1 MIPEIGHFALIL
13 CLALSIVQGVLPLV
27 GAAKGNRAL
36 MAVAR
41 PAAAANAFFGTVA
54 IGCLAYSFYLSDF
67 TVLNV
72 ANNSNTL
79 LPWYYKVAA
88 TWGSHEGSILFWTVT
103 LGWWGAA
110 VAFCA
115 RRLPAEMVARVTG
128 ILGLVGM
135 GFLLFMLLTSNPF
148 LRLFPAPAEGADL
161 NPLLQDPGMVFHPP
175 LLYLGYVGFA
185 VPFAFAIA
193 ALISG
198 RLDAAW
204 ARWMRPWTTAAWVLL
219 TLGIALG
226 SYWAYYELGWGGWWF
241 WDPVE
246 NSSFMPWL
254 TGTALIHSLAVTEK
268 RGCFRIWTVLLAILT
283 FSLSLLGTFLVRSG
297 VLTSVHA
304 FATDPERGLFI
315 LAFLIIVIGLS
326 FLLFA
331 WRAPTVGLGGNF
343 SLISRESM
351 LLVNNVLLVVA
362 MGAVLLGTLY
372 PLFLDALNAGK
383 ISVGPPYFDAVFGPL
398 MLPCVFLMGVG
409 PLARWKD
416 ADPKQLARELAW
428 CLVAAI
434 VAGAAIPLLMGE
446 FGHWVVLGCTSAMFV
461 FFAVIQTFRH
471 QIRNQPGNIVA
482 RLLRQPRA
490 FWGMQLA
497 HVGVAV
503 FIIGV
508 ALVKGYQSER
518 DVRMYVGETVTV
530 AGYTFTFNGVETVR
544 GPNYTADRGDFTLSV
559 NGKELQHLYP
569 EKRKYYSSNSMP
581 MTESAI
587 RHSITGDVYVS
598 LGTPTND
605 GGWVVRAYYKPYV
618 TWIWWGCII
627 MAAAGLW
634 AAPARRYRRR
644 KQKNEAH
651 GE

>member
-72 ANNSNTL
+72 ANNSNSL

-128 ILGLVGM
+128 VLGLVGM

-331 WRAPTVGLGGNF
+331 WRAPTVGLVGNF

-416 ADPKQLARELAW
+416 ADPKALARELAW

-446 FGHWVVLGCTSAMFV
+446 FGHWVFLGCTSAMFV

-471 QIRNQPGNIVA
+471 QIRNQPGNVFA
-482 RLLRQPRA
+482 RLMRQPRA

-497 HVGVAV
+497 HIGVAV

-518 DVRMYVGETVTV
+518 DVRMYEGETVTV

-559 NGKELQHLYP
+559 NGRELQHLYP

-634 AAPARRYRRR
+634 AASDRRYRRR
-644 KQKNEAH
+644 KQKNEAD

>member
-36 MAVAR
+36 MEVAR

-72 ANNSNTL
+72 ANNSNSL

-128 ILGLVGM
+128 VLGLVGM

-297 VLTSVHA
+297 VLT
-304 FATDPERGLFI
+304 F
-315 LAFLIIVIGLS
+315 
-326 FLLFA
+326 
-331 WRAPTVGLGGNF
+331 
-343 SLISRESM
+343 
-351 LLVNNVLLVVA
+351 
-362 MGAVLLGTLY
+362 
-372 PLFLDALNAGK
+372 
-383 ISVGPPYFDAVFGPL
+383 
-398 MLPCVFLMGVG
+398 
-409 PLARWKD
+409 
-416 ADPKQLARELAW
+416 
-428 CLVAAI
+428 
-434 VAGAAIPLLMGE
+434 
-446 FGHWVVLGCTSAMFV
+446 
-461 FFAVIQTFRH
+461 
-471 QIRNQPGNIVA
+471 
-482 RLLRQPRA
+482 
-490 FWGMQLA
+490 
-497 HVGVAV
+497 
-503 FIIGV
+503 
-508 ALVKGYQSER
+508 
-518 DVRMYVGETVTV
+518 
-530 AGYTFTFNGVETVR
+530 
-544 GPNYTADRGDFTLSV
+544 GDFTTKSGRKTPYFV
-559 NGKELQHLYP
+559 NTGNYKTGAQAAKLGDYYAACIQEHMPDGITCLFGPAYKGIPLAVSAAASLYRNYDRDLPYCFNRKEAKDHG
-569 EKRKYYSSNSMP
+569 EGGSMV
-581 MTESAI
+581 
-587 RHSITGDVYVS
+587 G
-598 LGTPTND
+598 
-605 GGWVVRAYYKPYV
+605 YKPQDGDDVAIVEDVV
-618 TWIWWGCII
+618 T
-627 MAAAGLW
+627 AGTAVRESIELFKHV
-634 AAPARRYRRR
+634 ADVNIKALFVSVDRMERGTRECSTLDELRQDYGIQVFPIVTVREVIAFLHNNSIDGKVYIDDEM
-644 KQKNEAH
+644 KAKMEAYLEEY
-651 GE
+651 GAKG

>member
-72 ANNSNTL
+72 ANNSNSL

-128 ILGLVGM
+128 VLGLVGM

-331 WRAPTVGLGGNF
+331 WRAPTLGLGGNF

-416 ADPKQLARELAW
+416 ADPKALARELAW

-446 FGHWVVLGCTSAMFV
+446 FGHWVFLGCTSAMFV

-471 QIRNQPGNIVA
+471 QIRNQPGNVFA
-482 RLLRQPRA
+482 RLMRQPRA

-497 HVGVAV
+497 HIGVAV

-518 DVRMYVGETVTV
+518 DVRMYEGETVTV

-559 NGKELQHLYP
+559 NGRELQHLYP

-634 AAPARRYRRR
+634 AASDRRYRRR
-644 KQKNEAH
+644 KQKNEAD